1 MSDKHF
7 DERDYEIQRLLRQAL
22 SRRRFLTNS
31 ALAAGGLALGG
42 NLLAACGGKE
52 AGGGEAGGGTAG
64 AGGAGGAGGAVRISN
79 WPLYIDPKTVPD
91 FEKATGIK
99 VEYNEDVNDN
109 NEFFAK
115 IDEPLK
121 RNQSIDRDIVVLT
134 DWMIGRLI
142 TLGYAAPLDDSK
154 FPNKANLVDNLR
166 DVSFDPGRKYSVP
179 WVSGMAGLG
188 YNPKKTGRELTSI
201 NDIFDPKFKGQV
213 TMLTEMRDTLGLVM
227 LALGKDPSNA
237 TKADAQAAC
246 ARIKKARESG
256 QIRKFTG
263 NDYAPDLAKG
273 DIAACI
279 GWSGDVIQLSSENE
293 KVKFVAPDSGVMLF
307 SDNVPVSEEVALKQL
322 AALAPYE
329 RGTLVVSVKGETLS
343 PDQVRSVWGP
353 LLPYDLYAMF
363 ESSSSPIARMT
374 KKSMNPMIM
383 YTKITEGPASEIV
396 LPDPMNSPVPMAPPM
411 AISWICRL
419 DS

>member
-1 MSDKHF
+1 MSDKPF
-7 DERDYEIQRLLRQAL
+7 DDRDHEVRQLLLQAL
-22 SRRRFLTNS
+22 SRRRFLTHS

-52 AGGGEAGGGTAG
+52 GGGEAAG
-64 AGGAGGAGGAVRISN
+64 GGAGGAVRISN
-79 WPLYIDPKTVPD
+79 WPLYIGPQTVPE

-109 NEFFAK
+109 AEFFAK

-134 DWMIGRLI
+134 DWMIARMI

-201 NDIFDPKFKGQV
+201 NDVFDPKFKGQV

-237 TKADAQAAC
+237 TQADAKAAC
-246 ARIKKARESG
+246 ARIKKAREAG

-263 NDYAPDLAKG
+263 NDYAEDLAAG
-273 DIAACI
+273 NIAIAFA
-279 GWSGDVIQLSSENE
+279 WSGDIQGLSADNPDLQW
-293 KVKFVAPDSGVMLF
+293 VAPKEGAMLY
-307 SDNVPVSEEVALKQL
+307 SDNMLIPKTSDRQAQ
-322 AALAPYE
+322 ALAFMNYVYEPANSAQIIAEAPYI
-329 RGTLVVSVKGETLS
+329 SPVKGAGEELAKIAPELAKS
-343 PDQVRSVWGP
+343 PLVNPPEELR
-353 LLPYDLYAMF
+353 
-363 ESSSSPIARMT
+363 ARLHVFKALT
-374 KKSMNPMIM
+374 DAED
-383 YTKITEGPASEIV
+383 TEFNR
-396 LPDPMNSPVPMAPPM
+396 LFQD
-411 AISWICRL
+411 AIGA
-419 DS
+419 